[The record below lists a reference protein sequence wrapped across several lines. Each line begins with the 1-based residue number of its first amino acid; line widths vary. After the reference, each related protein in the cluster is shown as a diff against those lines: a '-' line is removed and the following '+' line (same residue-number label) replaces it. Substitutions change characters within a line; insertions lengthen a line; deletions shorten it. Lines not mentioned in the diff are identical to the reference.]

1 MTRVSVIVVAAIAAL
16 SSPMMAITTL
26 DLTTAGA
33 QVTGNANVGGSFI
46 VQQVSPQ
53 TTGTGVIDPFL
64 RIQANTNEQGY
75 NTSLSTPLDDKGGPF
90 TRALL
95 LSEIPTVTIS
105 GTVYRQFLLDIN
117 QNTGGSNEFLN
128 LTQIQLF
135 QVNAD
140 RNDGVVNPL
149 SDSNS
154 VSALTFPTGPAAN
167 QIFKMSATTNNDYN
181 TILMDYSLNPGSGAG
196 DMFLYVQSSLFS
208 TALSNVIMYADFG
221 RDPAG
226 SGSNDGFE
234 EWAVLKSSTSPCV
247 GCTTVPEPTSVSLL
261 TTLIGGLGWMTW
273 KRRSA
278 LVRS

>member
-33 QVTGNANVGGSFI
+33 QATGNADVGGSFI
-46 VQQVSPQ
+46 VQQINPQ
-53 TTGTGVIDPFL
+53 STGTGVIDPFL

-105 GTVYRQFLLDIN
+105 GVVYRQFLLDIN
-117 QNTGGSNEFLN
+117 QNTGGTNEFLN

-167 QIFKMSATTNNDYN
+167 QIFKMSNTAADAYN

-196 DMFLYVQSSLFS
+196 DMFLYVQNSLFS

-221 RDPAG
+221 RDPGG

-234 EWAVLKSSTSPCV
+234 EWAVLKSSTTPCV
-247 GCTTVPEPTSVSLL
+247 GCTAVPEPTSVSLL

-278 LVRS
+278 LVKS